1 MKITKVTLIASVL
14 VIAMCATALVGSTMA
29 WFNDTEET
37 GVNTIVAGNL
47 DAELLHTNSKVTDE
61 TVGEGTIL
69 FTGKNGNPIKWEPGA
84 VSYEIF
90 TVKNIGSVAFKYD
103 LSMNI
108 GKYNTLT
115 TDSEAHSLMEPLK
128 VKVLEGDKIIT
139 NILRADVAAM
149 DWSTAE
155 TLDDFKQEGRHL
167 YPVGNTPDG
176 GKSEEKFQV
185 IVYWVPTENDNLWN
199 VKDGKKTDD
208 DKEELSIE
216 FGIKLVANQLTYEED
231 SFDEKY
237 DKDAPKISASFKP
250 VETGSDNDDM
260 KIENQGDVKEA
271 TVPGAD
277 VDQLFNE
284 LKDGEADSNS
294 MTLKLDV
301 KKTNESG
308 EAVAF
313 DIDMKAVMTSR
324 KGGVTTTNEKKV
336 ENLNDFVEIKVDVG
350 AGRLIS
356 TAKHNGYEMTKV
368 DNKSAIGA
376 GDNPYG
382 YFAYDKASGI
392 ATIWTKDFS
401 PFSFE
406 FEKLMTDAEL
416 LEKFPTATC
425 RIDNTGYDRPFSENV
440 DGKKDSALKAAKSGD
455 TIKMIKDYITSNPQS
470 AIVKN
475 NDFVVTIDLN
485 GKKIENTSRSI
496 ELDVGTYNIVDT
508 SKEGTG
514 KFSKFDMYN
523 NQGRLNT
530 ITVNVYGGTFDKIAL
545 DGDHGDKTLNI
556 YGGTIGLVEVQGSGQ
571 YGHEGKP
578 DIRDAVD
585 KVVVNGGEI
594 GKISFYNTVAGV
606 LTANVPMQLHEITGQ
621 EKINYYGSEFM
632 ANAYR
637 LYTVSKQ
644 TN

>member
-14 VIAMCATALVGSTMA
+14 VIAMCATALVGSTLA

-47 DAELLHTNSKVTDE
+47 DAELLHTNNAVTDE

-69 FTGKNGNPIKWEPGA
+69 FTGKGNKPIKWEPGA

-108 GKYNTLT
+108 GKYNTFT
-115 TDSEAHSLMEPLK
+115 ADSEAHSLKEPLK

-139 NILRADVAAM
+139 NISRMDVAAM

-155 TLDDFKQEGRHL
+155 ALDDFKKEGRFL
-167 YPVGNTPDG
+167 YPVGNTDG

-231 SFDEKY
+231 SFDKEY
-237 DKDAPKISASFKP
+237 DKDAPKISASFTP

-277 VDQLFNE
+277 VDNLFNE

-301 KKTNESG
+301 EKTNES
-308 EAVAF
+308 EDAVAF
-313 DIDMKAVMTSR
+313 NIDMTAVMTSR
-324 KGGVTTTNEKKV
+324 KDGETTTNEKKV

-356 TAKHNGYEMTKV
+356 TAKHNGNVMTKV
-368 DNKSAIGA
+368 DNRSAIGA
-376 GDNPYG
+376 GGNPYG
-382 YFAYDKASGI
+382 YFAYDKDSGI

-416 LEKFPTATC
+416 LEKFPHATC

-440 DGKKDSALKAAKSGD
+440 KDKKDSALKAAKSGD
-455 TIKMIKDYITSNPQS
+455 TIKMIKDYITSNSQL
-470 AIVKN
+470 AIVKD

-496 ELDVGTYNIVDT
+496 QLDVGTYNIVD
-508 SKEGTG
+508 KEGTG

-530 ITVNVYGGTFDKIAL
+530 ITVNVYGGTFDKIAT

-556 YGGTIGLVEVQGSGQ
+556 YGGTIGLVEVQGSEQ
-571 YGHEGKP
+571 YGHEGTS
-578 DIRDAVD
+578 DIRAAVD